1 MRYSLW
7 SALLIVLAAT
17 AIASCPAVSSP
28 AEARGHHH
36 QYRQHHRHHHLH
48 GHFGHH
54 HRERHQTIAALHVC
68 HRWHCGSFRTAW
80 HGNPR
85 ASRHTSRAHRGSGVS
100 STSLAS
106 VNGTL
111 NAKAHEIVAS
121 CGSTVISAFRAGAR
135 IAGSGHASMHA
146 SGRAVDIRGNPG
158 CIYSHLHGWAGGYST
173 DYDSVQHVHV
183 SLGGRED
190 GLRFSHHSS
199 RHAHRRRGSHRARG
213 HALDAASLHPSG

>member
-1 MRYSLW
+1 MRYSVW
-7 SALLIVLAAT
+7 SALLTVLAAT
-17 AIASCPAVSSP
+17 AIASCPAASSP

-36 QYRQHHRHHHLH
+36 QYRQHHRYHHIH
-48 GHFGHH
+48 GQFGHH

-85 ASRHTSRAHRGSGVS
+85 ASRHTGRGHWDSGVS

-146 SGRAVDIRGNPG
+146 SGRAVDIRGQSG
-158 CIYSHLHGWAGGYST
+158 VHLFASAR
-173 DYDSVQHVHV
+173 
-183 SLGGRED
+183 LGGRIFD
-190 GLRFSHHSS
+190 RLRLRAARPRF
-199 RHAHRRRGSHRARG
+199 AGRARG
-213 HALDAASLHPSG
+213 WIAVFTPFIAARTLATRIAPSSRPRA